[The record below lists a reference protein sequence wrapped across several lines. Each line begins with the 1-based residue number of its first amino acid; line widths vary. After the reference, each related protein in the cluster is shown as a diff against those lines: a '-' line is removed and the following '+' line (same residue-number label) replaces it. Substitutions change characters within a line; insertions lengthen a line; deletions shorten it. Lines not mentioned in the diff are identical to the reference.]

1 MSLSC
6 VWPEAHAVAESCLRR
21 ASTKR
26 LQFAKVIIIGEIRK
40 RCSAFVMERNGGG
53 GELRV
58 ERFPAAAAGYMSG
71 RASEEP
77 FGGFDT
83 VPNQN
88 VQI

>member
-1 MSLSC
+1 LART
-6 VWPEAHAVAESCLRR
+6 VTESGLRR
-21 ASTKR
+21 PSTVR

-40 RCSAFVMERNGGG
+40 RCSAFVMERNGG

>member
-1 MSLSC
+1 
-6 VWPEAHAVAESCLRR
+6 
-21 ASTKR
+21 
-26 LQFAKVIIIGEIRK
+26 
-40 RCSAFVMERNGGG
+40 MERNGGG

-77 FGGFDT
+77 FEGFDT